1 MSCQATSFAKAAS
14 PVGAPLISGNPNTWN
29 IGAGNHYSHLTN
41 PFLPDPEPTSS
52 ATRQFGGKRKKTR
65 KHKKSKRHNI
75 KRGKSKRR
83 KNNRRKS
90 KRRKP
95 KTNKRMRHK
104 RRVTR
109 RRRGGLDTPDF
120 LQRSTAENLKI
131 AANCDDPNKS
141 TIQKMQCKAA
151 AHGVGAAVATG
162 KTGLKMAYKIGKP
175 AAKLAGEHVYRA
187 NTTEEQRA
195 QITKG
200 IGTAQKK
207 LSSAYTA
214 ASSNVSP
221 DIKAKASNMLG
232 SVKGSLGF

>member
-41 PFLPDPEPTSS
+41 PFLPDPEPTRS
-52 ATRQFGGKRKKTR
+52 AIRQLGGKRKKTR

-95 KTNKRMRHK
+95 KTNKRMRRK

-109 RRRGGLDTPDF
+109 RKRGGIPSF
-120 LQRSTAENLKI
+120 MQASNLKK
-131 AANCDDPNKS
+131 AAGCDKLPFS
-141 TIQKMQCKAA
+141 QRMACKAA
-151 AHGVGAAVATG
+151 AHTTSTAVGVGIGASKALGSAAT
-162 KTGLKMAYKIGKP
+162 TL
-175 AAKLAGEHVYRA
+175 AK
-187 NTTEEQRA
+187 
-195 QITKG
+195 
-200 IGTAQKK
+200 
-207 LSSAYTA
+207 SAYQTH
-214 ASSNVSP
+214 VSGHQEKIAQM
-221 DIKAKASNMLG
+221 DIARKQGMSKATSMFTSAKDKLG
-232 SVKGSLGF
+232 M